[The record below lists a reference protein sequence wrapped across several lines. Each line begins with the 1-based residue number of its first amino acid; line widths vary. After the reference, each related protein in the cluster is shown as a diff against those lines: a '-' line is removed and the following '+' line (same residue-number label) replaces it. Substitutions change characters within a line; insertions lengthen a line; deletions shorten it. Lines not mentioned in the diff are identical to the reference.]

1 MNRFETNKQMVLA
14 VAQSLGAL
22 LPDVVFLGGSVAGF
36 LISNP
41 AFLNVRPT
49 DDVDLVV
56 EVASYVKYQDL
67 LATLRSMGFTHDMD
81 GPWCRLKIHGI
92 KVDVMPTKEAI
103 LNFSNRWYVPAMATA
118 TDFQL
123 SKDVTIKLISAPLFL
138 CTKLDAFSDRGHGD
152 YLSSSDI
159 EDVVAIVNGRDE
171 LIEECAAQNGAVVE
185 YLAANFRQLIGA
197 DLFLNALPGI
207 LPYTARNR
215 EAIVVS
221 RMTELSALL

>member
-22 LPDVVFLGGSVAGF
+22 LPGVVFLGGSVAGF

-67 LATLRSMGFTHDMD
+67 LATLRGMGFTHDMD
-81 GPWCRLKIHGI
+81 GPLCRLKIHGI

-118 TDFQL
+118 ADYKL
-123 SKDVTIKLISAPLFL
+123 SEDVTIKLISAPLFL

-171 LIEECAAQNGAVVE
+171 LIAECAAQNGAVVE
-185 YLAANFRQLIGA
+185 YLAANCRQLIN
-197 DLFLNALPGI
+197 DEPFLNALPGI

-221 RMTELSALL
+221 RMTELGALA